1 LLPAGVSVP
10 IFRTPDERFERLPG
24 FDHEPAY
31 REVDGLRLA
40 HVDVGEGPPVVM
52 VHGSPLWSFVWRKV
66 IPPVVEAGFRCIA
79 PDHAGYGRSDKPLD
93 PGWYS
98 AERHVAMTGS
108 IIDELDL
115 RDVTIVVHDWGGP
128 IGLSLA
134 LIRPERIS
142 RVVVLDTAID
152 PRETWMN
159 ETWVRLRDFI
169 RETEE
174 MPVRELLRTIMLHD
188 PGEDVVRAYEAPFP
202 TLESSA
208 ALWGMMSSVP
218 PADDAAA
225 IQVSDAFYD
234 ALRDDPRPMLSLW
247 GASDPFLTL
256 ASGQRLMSRI
266 GRRLDHVVEDAG
278 HALQEDQGELVGR
291 LIADWLAAGG

>member
-1 LLPAGVSVP
+1 MTGPV
-10 IFRTPDERFERLPG
+10 FRTPDERFIDLPDFG
-24 FDHEPAY
+24 YEPAY
-31 REVDGLRLA
+31 RQVGALRLG
-40 HVDVGEGPPVVM
+40 HVDVGEGPPVLLI
-52 VHGSPLWSFVWRKV
+52 HGSPTWSFIWRKV
-66 IPPVVEAGFRCIA
+66 IPLIVEAGYRCIA

-93 PGWYS
+93 PAWYS

-108 IIDELDL
+108 IIDALDL

-134 LIRPERIS
+134 LTRPERIS
-142 RVVVLDTAID
+142 RIVILDTAID
-152 PRETWMN
+152 PRETWMS

-169 RETEE
+169 RETEDL
-174 MPVRELLRTIMLHD
+174 PVRELLQTIVLRELE
-188 PGEDVVRAYEAPFP
+188 EDVVRGYEAPFP
-202 TLESSA
+202 TPESSA

-225 IQVSDAFYD
+225 IRAADGFYD
-234 ALRDDPRPMLSLW
+234 ALRRDTRPMLSLW
-247 GASDPFLTL
+247 GAADPFLTL

-266 GRRLDHVVEDAG
+266 GRQIDHVVEDAG

-291 LIADWLAAGG
+291 LIADWLGERA